1 MDLVVEYLSERINV
15 ARRERGIGRSD
26 STQYLVLH
34 AVSIAQLVA
43 RRVPAPNACSSLPGG
58 AMWGQGAQTL
68 QRLQRA
74 DQQAPS
80 GSSALLG
87 MACCRLN
94 LRMVG
99 PDHEPCYPGCGVSL
113 VSPPVPRAVLNDGV
127 AWPQ

>member
-43 RRVPAPNACSSLPGG
+43 RRVPAPNARSSL
-58 AMWGQGAQTL
+58 TL

-99 PDHEPCYPGCGVSL
+99 PDHEPCYPGWGVSL